1 MDGATEEPAT
11 AALGFLQV
19 EFAPKEEQTGLID
32 WEWLADNFTE
42 DVVPAF
48 LQHIFLCLVSLAIAL
63 IISLPLGILA
73 ARYRWLY
80 PPLTAITVFFY
91 TIPSFSMFALMIFVI
106 GLSVGRTPAIIALV
120 LYSLLVLIRNVVT
133 GLDSVPPETNDAAR
147 GMGLTDR
154 QILWRVELPLALPVI
169 VAGMRIAIVT
179 VIGIAVIGAY
189 IGAGGLGWG
198 GGVRRALPGSV
209 AGMRIAIVTV
219 IGIAVIGAYI
229 GAGGLGDL
237 IFDGITRD
245 FPTMYIAGA
254 VLATSPALRPP

>member
-1 MDGATEEPAT
+1 MDSASEEPAT
-11 AALGFLQV
+11 ANLAFLQV
-19 EFAPKEEQTGLID
+19 DFAPESEQTGLID
-32 WEWLADNFTE
+32 WEWLADNFME

-80 PPLTAITVFFY
+80 PPMTAITGFFY
-91 TIPSFSMFALMIFVI
+91 TIPSFSMFALMIFVV
-106 GLSVGRTPAIIALV
+106 GLSVGRTPAVIALV

-133 GLDSVPPETNDAAR
+133 GLDSVPPETKDAAR

-189 IGAGGLGWG
+189 IGAGGLG
-198 GGVRRALPGSV
+198 
-209 AGMRIAIVTV
+209 
-219 IGIAVIGAYI
+219 
-229 GAGGLGDL
+229 DL

-254 VLATSPALRPP
+254 VLATLLAIGSDLLFVGAERLLSPWARRARGAT

>member
-1 MDGATEEPAT
+1 MDSAPEEPAT

-19 EFAPKEEQTGLID
+19 EFAPENEQTGLID
-32 WEWLADNFTE
+32 WEWLADNFSE

-48 LQHIFLCLVSLAIAL
+48 FQHIYLCFISLAIAL
-63 IISLPLGILA
+63 VISVPLGILA
-73 ARYRWLY
+73 ARYRRLY
-80 PPLTAITVFFY
+80 PPLTAITGFFY
-91 TIPSFSMFALMIFVI
+91 TIPSFSMFTILLFVV
-106 GLSVGRTPAIIALV
+106 GFSVGRTPAIIALV

-133 GLDSVPPETNDAAR
+133 GLDSVPPETKDAAR

-189 IGAGGLGWG
+189 IGAGGLG
-198 GGVRRALPGSV
+198 
-209 AGMRIAIVTV
+209 
-219 IGIAVIGAYI
+219 
-229 GAGGLGDL
+229 DL

-254 VLATSPALRPP
+254 VLATLLAIGSDLLFVGVERLLSPWARRARGAT

>member
-1 MDGATEEPAT
+1 MLA
-11 AALGFLQV
+11 FLQD
-19 EFAPKEEQTGLID
+19 FAPEGEQSFID
-32 WEWLADNFTE
+32 WEWLGDNFTE

-48 LQHIFLCLVSLAIAL
+48 LQHIFLCFVSLAIA
-63 IISLPLGILA
+63 IVIAVPLGILA

-80 PPLTAITVFFY
+80 PPLTIVTGFFY
-91 TIPSFSMFALMIFVI
+91 TIPSFSMFTILLFIVGF
-106 GLSVGRTPAIIALV
+106 SVGVTPAIISLV

-133 GLDSVPPETNDAAR
+133 GLDSVPPETKDAAR

-179 VIGIAVIGAY
+179 VIGIAVIG
-189 IGAGGLGWG
+189 
-198 GGVRRALPGSV
+198 S
-209 AGMRIAIVTV
+209 
-219 IGIAVIGAYI
+219 YI

-245 FPTMYIAGA
+245 FPTLYVTGA
-254 VLATSPALRPP
+254 VLATILAVGADLLFVGMERLLSPWSRRAGGAT

>member
-1 MDGATEEPAT
+1 MANVSGSTMLA
-11 AALGFLQV
+11 FLQD
-19 EFAPKEEQTGLID
+19 FAPEGEQSFID
-32 WEWLADNFTE
+32 WEWLGDNFTE

-48 LQHIFLCLVSLAIAL
+48 LQHIFLCFVSLAIA
-63 IISLPLGILA
+63 IVIAVPLGILA

-80 PPLTAITVFFY
+80 PPLTVITGFFY
-91 TIPSFSMFALMIFVI
+91 TIPSFSMFTILLFIVGF
-106 GLSVGRTPAIIALV
+106 SVGVTPAIIALV

-133 GLDSVPPETNDAAR
+133 GLDSVPPETKDAAR

-179 VIGIAVIGAY
+179 VIGIAVIG
-189 IGAGGLGWG
+189 
-198 GGVRRALPGSV
+198 S
-209 AGMRIAIVTV
+209 
-219 IGIAVIGAYI
+219 YI

-245 FPTMYIAGA
+245 FPTLYVTGA
-254 VLATSPALRPP
+254 VLATILAVGADLLFVGMERLLSPWSRRAGGAT

>member
-1 MDGATEEPAT
+1 VDSASDDPPT
-11 AALGFLQV
+11 AILGFLQV
-19 EFAPKEEQTGLID
+19 EFAPESEQGLID
-32 WEWLADNFTE
+32 WEWLADNFME

-48 LQHIFLCLVSLAIAL
+48 LQHIYLCFVSLAIAL

-80 PPLTAITVFFY
+80 PPLTAITGFFY
-91 TIPSFSMFALMIFVI
+91 TIPSFSMFALMIFVV

-133 GLDSVPPETNDAAR
+133 GLDSVPPETKDAAR

-154 QILWRVELPLALPVI
+154 QILWKVELPLALPVI
-169 VAGMRIAIVT
+169 VAGMRIAFVT

-189 IGAGGLGWG
+189 INAGGLGN
-198 GGVRRALPGSV
+198 
-209 AGMRIAIVTV
+209 
-219 IGIAVIGAYI
+219 
-229 GAGGLGDL
+229 L

-245 FPTMYIAGA
+245 FPTMYITGA
-254 VLATSPALRPP
+254 VLSTLLAVGADLLFVGTERVLSPWARRARGAT

>member
-1 MDGATEEPAT
+1 VDSASEEPAT
-11 AALGFLQV
+11 ANLGFLQV
-19 EFAPKEEQTGLID
+19 DFAPESEQTGLID

-63 IISLPLGILA
+63 VISLPLGILA

-80 PPLTAITVFFY
+80 PPLTAITGFFY

-133 GLDSVPPETNDAAR
+133 GLDSVPPETKDAAR

-154 QILWRVELPLALPVI
+154 QILWKVELPLALPVI
-169 VAGMRIAIVT
+169 VAGMRIAFVT

-189 IGAGGLGWG
+189 IN
-198 GGVRRALPGSV
+198 
-209 AGMRIAIVTV
+209 
-219 IGIAVIGAYI
+219 
-229 GAGGLGDL
+229 AGGLGDL

-245 FPTMYIAGA
+245 FPTMYITGA
-254 VLATSPALRPP
+254 VLATLLAIGADLLFVGAERLLSPWARRARGAT

>member
-1 MDGATEEPAT
+1 MDSAPEEPAT

-19 EFAPKEEQTGLID
+19 EFAPDSEPQGLID
-32 WEWLADNFTE
+32 WEWLSDNFAE
-42 DVVPAF
+42 DVVPAL
-48 LQHIFLCLVSLAIAL
+48 LQHIFLCFVSLAIAL
-63 IISLPLGILA
+63 VISVPLGILA
-73 ARYRWLY
+73 ARYRRLY
-80 PPLTAITVFFY
+80 PPLTAITGFFY
-91 TIPSFSMFALMIFVI
+91 TIPSFSMFTILLFVV
-106 GLSVGRTPAIIALV
+106 GFSVGTTPAIVALV

-133 GLDSVPPETNDAAR
+133 GLDSVPPETKDAAR

-189 IGAGGLGWG
+189 IGAGGLG
-198 GGVRRALPGSV
+198 
-209 AGMRIAIVTV
+209 
-219 IGIAVIGAYI
+219 
-229 GAGGLGDL
+229 DL

-254 VLATSPALRPP
+254 ILATLLAIGSDLLFVGAERLLSPWARRARGAT